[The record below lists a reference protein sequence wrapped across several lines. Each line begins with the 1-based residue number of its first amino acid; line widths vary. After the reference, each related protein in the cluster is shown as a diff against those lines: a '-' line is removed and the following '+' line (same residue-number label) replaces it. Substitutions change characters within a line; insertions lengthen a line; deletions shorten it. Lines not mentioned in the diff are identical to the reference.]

1 MTRAE
6 HKQEIFRQPANE
18 TIDRLSFTIQRQ
30 SAMTMEFVMYAVDE
44 ERRQCAAIAEAE
56 TRSNDSGRLVAA
68 RIAEKI
74 RARAGRQHVVTALN
88 SSSAG

>member
-1 MTRAE
+1 MTSAE
-6 HKQEIFRQPANE
+6 YKMEIFRQPANE
-18 TIDRLSFTIQRQ
+18 TIDRLCFTIQRQ

-56 TRSNDSGRLVAA
+56 THSNDAGRLVAA

-74 RARAGRQHVVTALN
+74 LARAGRPHVVAAVKTP
-88 SSSAG
+88 SAG

>member
-1 MTRAE
+1 MTSSE
-6 HKQEIFRQPANE
+6 YKLEIFRQPANE

-30 SAMTMEFVMYAVDE
+30 SAMCMEFVMHAVGE

-56 TRSNDSGRLVAA
+56 ILSNDSSQLVAA

-74 RARAGRQHVVTALN
+74 LARAGRQHVVAAIKAPN
-88 SSSAG
+88 AG